1 MSFEFAFRS
10 AFLRVCTAL
19 SAKPFV
25 AGWYEADVICLMP
38 FLFKNVRNS
47 ALVNAAPL
55 SDTTVSG
62 KPCIAN
68 TDLRTEMT
76 LPELVEDTICASIY
90 LECAS
95 TNTKKIFPIKG
106 PAWSIWILDQGR
118 VGHSQGCKGVVA
130 VFPGEVGML
139 GNIELFSQ

>member
-1 MSFEFAFRS
+1 MSFELAFHR

-19 SAKPFV
+19 LAKPLV
-25 AGWYEADVICLMP
+25 AGWYGADVICLMP

-47 ALVNAAPL
+47 ALVNAVLL

-76 LPELVEDTICASIY
+76 FPELVEDTICASI
-90 LECAS
+90 
-95 TNTKKIFPIKG
+95 
-106 PAWSIWILDQGR
+106 
-118 VGHSQGCKGVVA
+118 
-130 VFPGEVGML
+130 
-139 GNIELFSQ
+139 